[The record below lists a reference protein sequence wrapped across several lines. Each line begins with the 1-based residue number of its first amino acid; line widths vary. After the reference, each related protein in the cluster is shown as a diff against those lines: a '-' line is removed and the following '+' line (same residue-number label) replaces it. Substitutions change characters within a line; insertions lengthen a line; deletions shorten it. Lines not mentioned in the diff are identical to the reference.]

1 MTMRTSKTAALAV
14 TALAALAALAGCAT
28 AASHP
33 ATAATHAHSASPAV
47 AVDPT
52 AACLKLHAW
61 QLQNANTQGGVPP
74 SLARQLQ
81 AQTRGTQLGTDITQ
95 WLQDLAAPVPTADA
109 SAVEGFVSQV
119 ASDAAAVGADC
130 DALGVRNTLPEG
142 G

>member
-1 MTMRTSKTAALAV
+1 MRTVISKNRTTMA
-14 TALAALAALAGCAT
+14 ALAALAALAGCS

-74 SLARQLQ
+74 SLARQLE
-81 AQTRGTQLGTDITQ
+81 AQTHGTQLGTDITQ

-109 SAVEGFVSQV
+109 TAAEGYINQV